1 MSLRRKYV
9 NSSLKN
15 KTCSKCKKFFQE
27 TKIIFI
33 QQNIEPKTMLS
44 ITIVTASHV
53 DTNIWKNEDEKMGE
67 RKNENQI

>member
-1 MSLRRKYV
+1 
-9 NSSLKN
+9 
-15 KTCSKCKKFFQE
+15 
-27 TKIIFI
+27 
-33 QQNIEPKTMLS
+33 MLS